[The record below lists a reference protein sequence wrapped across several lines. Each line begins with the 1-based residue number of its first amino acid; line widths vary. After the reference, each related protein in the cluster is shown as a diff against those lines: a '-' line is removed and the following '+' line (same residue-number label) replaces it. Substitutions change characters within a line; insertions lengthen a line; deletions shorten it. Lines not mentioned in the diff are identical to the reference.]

1 MVVDPLDRPILSYI
15 RGQFIVLDEDIDV
28 ANAVR
33 DMHSRRDEIII
44 VTKDARPVG
53 VVTDTDILDK
63 VVMKGEDSDQI
74 LLKSIM
80 SSPVISLS
88 ANGTVR
94 QALELMRVNA
104 IKHIPVTDNIK
115 IYGIITQEE
124 LANAIRTSV
133 LERKFRSYRAAIR
146 EHYKPIIGNL
156 GFIMQFAGILLVAPA
171 FLATMLNEAV
181 SATGIFLGLTCM
193 FAAGFALN
201 AYGEKTP
208 LNLRQASILIVFSF
222 VLLSLFGSIP
232 YMYVNP
238 FWNKIDALSLFVNSF
253 FESASGFT
261 TTGLSMIT
269 QPENLPQSFV
279 LYRSYTQ
286 WVGGL
291 SFVYL
296 VMMLFYPER
305 KLIHMRGMI
314 GGGILRSK
322 QLIIT
327 ISIIFSIYTVLLST
341 LLYFLGDINNIQDV
355 ALIFSTVTGGGFVPT
370 STYVVVENAQ
380 QLLVLM
386 AGMIISALPFA
397 FHYAIF
403 SKEVHTT
410 KLRPE
415 VFVYIGIILISIPIF
430 NILLSHPIIPSSSS
444 LEWLTSAFHIV
455 SASTSA
461 GFQFISIP
469 PISFQAKILLIIL
482 MLVGGT
488 AFSTAGGIKV
498 GRLLQIFHK
507 LTKRKTSIDTA
518 NRSISSVSSR
528 YNKLYIGYEERAE
541 KLRADKTFRES
552 LHVILLFVLLSFIT
566 GAVLSY
572 FAERNFIDS
581 LFESVSAL
589 TTTGI
594 TTGITSLNLD
604 LVSKTFL
611 IINMIVGRFE
621 IIPIFYIFLG
631 ILEKYSKGK
640 GIAFDIT
647 SISKIT
653 KLKSK
658 MQKKKI
664 SNLKDSIND
673 PSRSWKDKRR

>member
-1 MVVDPLDRPILSYI
+1 MRTLVNYKVKMVADPLDRSVLSYI
-15 RGQFIVLDEDIDV
+15 HGQFIVLHEDVNV
-28 ANAVR
+28 AMAVR
-33 DMHSRRDEIII
+33 DMHSRRAEIII
-44 VTKDARPVG
+44 VTKDNRPVG
-53 VVTDTDILDK
+53 VVTDSDILDK

-88 ANGTVR
+88 AKGTVR
-94 QALELMRVNA
+94 QALELMRVNT

-115 IYGIITQEE
+115 IFGIVTQEE

-133 LERKFRSYRAAIR
+133 LERTFRSYRAVIR
-146 EHYKPIIGNL
+146 DHYKPVIGNL
-156 GFIMQFAGILLVAPA
+156 GFVMQFAGILLFAPA
-171 FLATMLNEAV
+171 FLATILNETV
-181 SATGIFLGLTCM
+181 SATGIFLGLTFM

-201 AYGEKTP
+201 AYGEKAP
-208 LNLRQASILIVFSF
+208 LNLRQASMLIVSSF
-222 VLLSLFGSIP
+222 ILLSLFGSIP

-238 FWNKIDALSLFVNSF
+238 FWNEIDPLSLFVNSF

-314 GGGILRSK
+314 GGGTLRSK

-327 ISIIFSIYTVLLST
+327 ISVIFSIYTALLST
-341 LLYFLGDINNIQDV
+341 LLYFLGDINNIQGV
-355 ALIFSTVTGGGFVPT
+355 ALILSTVTGGGFVPT

-397 FHYAIF
+397 LHYAIF
-403 SKEVHTT
+403 SKEEHTT

-430 NILLSHPIIPSSSS
+430 TILLSAPITPS
-444 LEWLTSAFHIV
+444 LEWLVSAFHIV
-455 SASTSA
+455 SVSTTS
-461 GFQFISIP
+461 GFQFINISS
-469 PISFQAKILLIIL
+469 ISFQAKILLIIL

-498 GRLLQIFHK
+498 GRLLQIVHK
-507 LTKRKTSIDTA
+507 LTKRKTSMDTA

-528 YNKLYIGYEERAE
+528 YNKLYISYEERAE
-541 KLRADKTFRES
+541 KLRANKAFRES
-552 LHVILLFVLLSFIT
+552 LLVISLFVLLSFIT

-572 FAERNFIDS
+572 FAEKNFIDS

-594 TTGITSLNLD
+594 TTGITTLNLD

-611 IINMIVGRFE
+611 IINMISGRFE
-621 IIPIFYIFLG
+621 IIAIFYIFFG
-631 ILEKYSKGK
+631 ILEKYGKGR

-647 SISKIT
+647 SVSKIT

-658 MQKKKI
+658 MQNKKI
-664 SNLKDSIND
+664 Y
-673 PSRSWKDKRR
+673 

>member
-1 MVVDPLDRPILSYI
+1 MVADPLDRSILSYI
-15 RGQFIVLDEDIDV
+15 HGQFIVLDEDVNV
-28 ANAVR
+28 AMAVR
-33 DMHSRRDEIII
+33 DMHSRRAELII
-44 VTKDARPVG
+44 VTKDIRPVG
-53 VVTDTDILDK
+53 VVTDSDILDK

-88 ANGTVR
+88 AKGTVR
-94 QALELMRVNA
+94 QALELMRVNT

-115 IYGIITQEE
+115 IFGIVTQEE

-133 LERKFRSYRAAIR
+133 LERTFRSYRAVIR
-146 EHYKPIIGNL
+146 DHYKPVIGNL
-156 GFIMQFAGILLVAPA
+156 GFVMQFAGILLVAPS
-171 FLATMLNEAV
+171 FLATILNETV
-181 SATGIFLGLTCM
+181 SATGIFLGLTFM

-201 AYGEKTP
+201 AYGEKAP
-208 LNLRQASILIVFSF
+208 LNLRQASMLIVSSF
-222 VLLSLFGSIP
+222 ILLSLFGSIP
-232 YMYVNP
+232 YIYVNP
-238 FWNKIDALSLFVNSF
+238 FWNEIDPLSLFVNSF

-261 TTGLSMIT
+261 TTGLSMIA

-279 LYRSYTQ
+279 FYRSYTQ

-291 SFVYL
+291 SFIYL

-305 KLIHMRGMI
+305 KLIHMRGVI
-314 GGGILRSK
+314 GGGMLRSK

-327 ISIIFSIYTVLLST
+327 ISVIFSIYTALLST

-355 ALIFSTVTGGGFVPT
+355 ALILSTVTGGGFVST

-430 NILLSHPIIPSSSS
+430 IILLSSHIASS
-444 LEWLTSAFHIV
+444 LEWLISAFHIV
-455 SASTSA
+455 SASTNT
-461 GFQFISIP
+461 GFQFINISS
-469 PISFQAKILLIIL
+469 ISFQAKILLIIL

-498 GRLLQIFHK
+498 GRLLQIVHT
-507 LTKRKTSIDTA
+507 LTNRKTSMDTA

-528 YNKLYIGYEERAE
+528 YNKLYISYEERAE
-541 KLRADKTFRES
+541 KLRANKAFRES
-552 LHVILLFVLLSFIT
+552 LLVISLFVLLSFIT

-572 FAERNFIDS
+572 FAEKNFIDS

-589 TTTGI
+589 TTTGL
-594 TTGITSLNLD
+594 TTGITTLNLD

-611 IINMIVGRFE
+611 IINMIAGRFE
-621 IIPIFYIFLG
+621 IIAIFYIFFG
-631 ILEKYSKGK
+631 ILEKYGKGK
-640 GIAFDIT
+640 GISFDIT
-647 SISKIT
+647 SLSKIT
-653 KLKSK
+653 KLKSN

-664 SNLKDSIND
+664 Y
-673 PSRSWKDKRR
+673 

>member
-1 MVVDPLDRPILSYI
+1 
-15 RGQFIVLDEDIDV
+15 
-28 ANAVR
+28 
-33 DMHSRRDEIII
+33 
-44 VTKDARPVG
+44 
-53 VVTDTDILDK
+53 
-63 VVMKGEDSDQI
+63 
-74 LLKSIM
+74 
-80 SSPVISLS
+80 
-88 ANGTVR
+88 
-94 QALELMRVNA
+94 
-104 IKHIPVTDNIK
+104 
-115 IYGIITQEE
+115 
-124 LANAIRTSV
+124 
-133 LERKFRSYRAAIR
+133 
-146 EHYKPIIGNL
+146 
-156 GFIMQFAGILLVAPA
+156 
-171 FLATMLNEAV
+171 
-181 SATGIFLGLTCM
+181 
-193 FAAGFALN
+193 
-201 AYGEKTP
+201 
-208 LNLRQASILIVFSF
+208 
-222 VLLSLFGSIP
+222 
-232 YMYVNP
+232 
-238 FWNKIDALSLFVNSF
+238 
-253 FESASGFT
+253 
-261 TTGLSMIT
+261 MIT

-314 GGGILRSK
+314 GGGMLRSK

-327 ISIIFSIYTVLLST
+327 ISVIFSIYTVLLST

-355 ALIFSTVTGGGFVPT
+355 ALILGTVTGGGFVPT

-380 QLLVLM
+380 QLLILM

-430 NILLSHPIIPSSSS
+430 IILLSSHITSS
-444 LEWLTSAFHIV
+444 LEWLISAFHIV
-455 SASTSA
+455 SASTNT
-461 GFQFISIP
+461 GFQFINISS
-469 PISFQAKILLIIL
+469 ISFQAKILLIIL

-498 GRLLQIFHK
+498 GRLLQIVHT
-507 LTKRKTSIDTA
+507 LTNRKTSMDTA

-528 YNKLYIGYEERAE
+528 YNKLYISYAERAE
-541 KLRADKTFRES
+541 ELRANKAFRES
-552 LHVILLFVLLSFIT
+552 LLVISLFVLLSFIT

-594 TTGITSLNLD
+594 TTGITTLNLD

-611 IINMIVGRFE
+611 IINMIAGRFE
-621 IIPIFYIFLG
+621 IIAIFYIFFG
-631 ILEKYSKGK
+631 ILEKYGKGK

-647 SISKIT
+647 SVSRIT
-653 KLKSK
+653 KLKSN
-658 MQKKKI
+658 MHKKKI
-664 SNLKDSIND
+664 Y
-673 PSRSWKDKRR
+673 

>member
-1 MVVDPLDRPILSYI
+1 MRTLVNYKEKMVADPLDRSVLSYI
-15 RGQFIVLDEDIDV
+15 HGQFIVLDEDVNV
-28 ANAVR
+28 AMAVR
-33 DMHSRRDEIII
+33 DMHSRRAEMII
-44 VTKDARPVG
+44 VTKDNRPVG
-53 VVTDTDILDK
+53 VVTDSDILDK

-88 ANGTVR
+88 AKGTVR
-94 QALELMRVNA
+94 QALELMRLNT

-115 IYGIITQEE
+115 IFGIVTQEE

-133 LERKFRSYRAAIR
+133 LERTFRSYRAVIR
-146 EHYKPIIGNL
+146 DHYKPVIGNL
-156 GFIMQFAGILLVAPA
+156 GFVMQFAGILLFAPA
-171 FLATMLNEAV
+171 FLATILNETV
-181 SATGIFLGLTCM
+181 SATGIFLGLTFM

-201 AYGEKTP
+201 AYGEKAP
-208 LNLRQASILIVFSF
+208 LNLRQASMLIVSSF
-222 VLLSLFGSIP
+222 ILLSLFGSIP

-238 FWNKIDALSLFVNSF
+238 FWNEIDPLSLFVNSF

-314 GGGILRSK
+314 GGGTLRSK

-327 ISIIFSIYTVLLST
+327 ISVIFSIYTAILSA

-355 ALIFSTVTGGGFVPT
+355 ALILSTVTGGGFVPT

-397 FHYAIF
+397 LHFAIF
-403 SKEVHTT
+403 SKEEHTT

-415 VFVYIGIILISIPIF
+415 VFVYIGIILISILIF
-430 NILLSHPIIPSSSS
+430 TILLSAPISSS
-444 LEWLTSAFHIV
+444 LEWLVSAFHIV
-455 SASTSA
+455 SVSTTS
-461 GFQFISIP
+461 GFQFINISS
-469 PISFQAKILLIIL
+469 ISFQAKILLIIL

-498 GRLLQIFHK
+498 GRLLQIVHK
-507 LTKRKTSIDTA
+507 LTKRKTSMDTA

-528 YNKLYIGYEERAE
+528 YNKLYISYEERAE
-541 KLRADKTFRES
+541 KLRANKAFRES
-552 LHVILLFVLLSFIT
+552 LLVISLFVLLSFIT

-572 FAERNFIDS
+572 FAEKNFIDS

-594 TTGITSLNLD
+594 TTGITTLNLD

-611 IINMIVGRFE
+611 IINMISGRFE
-621 IIPIFYIFLG
+621 IIAIFYIFFG
-631 ILEKYSKGK
+631 ILEKYGKGR

-647 SISKIT
+647 SASKIT

-658 MQKKKI
+658 MQNKKI
-664 SNLKDSIND
+664 Y
-673 PSRSWKDKRR
+673 

>member
-1 MVVDPLDRPILSYI
+1 MITFYYSIRTLVNYKVKMVADPLDRSILSYI
-15 RGQFIVLDEDIDV
+15 HGQFIVLDEDVNV
-28 ANAVR
+28 AIAVR
-33 DMHSRRDEIII
+33 DMHSRRAELII
-44 VTKDARPVG
+44 VTKDIRPVG
-53 VVTDTDILDK
+53 VVTDSDILDK

-88 ANGTVR
+88 AKGTVR
-94 QALELMRVNA
+94 QALELMRVNT

-115 IYGIITQEE
+115 IFGIVTQEE

-133 LERKFRSYRAAIR
+133 LERTFRSYRAVIR
-146 EHYKPIIGNL
+146 DHYKPVIGNL
-156 GFIMQFAGILLVAPA
+156 GFVMQFAGILLVAPA
-171 FLATMLNEAV
+171 FLATILNETV
-181 SATGIFLGLTCM
+181 SATGIFLGLTFM

-201 AYGEKTP
+201 AYGEKAP
-208 LNLRQASILIVFSF
+208 LNLRQASMLIVSSF
-222 VLLSLFGSIP
+222 ILLSLFGSIP

-238 FWNKIDALSLFVNSF
+238 FWNEIDPLSLFVNSF

-269 QPENLPQSFV
+269 HPENLPQSFV

-314 GGGILRSK
+314 GGGMLRSK

-327 ISIIFSIYTVLLST
+327 ISVIFSIYTVLLST

-355 ALIFSTVTGGGFVPT
+355 ALILGTVTGGGFVPT

-380 QLLVLM
+380 QLLILM

-403 SKEVHTT
+403 SKDVHTT

-430 NILLSHPIIPSSSS
+430 IILLSSHITSS
-444 LEWLTSAFHIV
+444 LEWLISAFHIV
-455 SASTSA
+455 SASTNT
-461 GFQFISIP
+461 GFQFINISS
-469 PISFQAKILLIIL
+469 ISFQAKILLIIL

-498 GRLLQIFHK
+498 GRLLQIVHT
-507 LTKRKTSIDTA
+507 LTNRKTSMDTA

-528 YNKLYIGYEERAE
+528 YNKLYISYAERAE
-541 KLRADKTFRES
+541 ELRANKAFRES
-552 LHVILLFVLLSFIT
+552 LLVISLFVLLSFIT

-594 TTGITSLNLD
+594 TTGITTLNLD

-611 IINMIVGRFE
+611 IINMIAGRFE
-621 IIPIFYIFLG
+621 IIAIFYIFFG
-631 ILEKYSKGK
+631 ILEKYGKGK

-647 SISKIT
+647 SVSRIT
-653 KLKSK
+653 KLKSN
-658 MQKKKI
+658 MHKKKI
-664 SNLKDSIND
+664 Y
-673 PSRSWKDKRR
+673 

>member
-1 MVVDPLDRPILSYI
+1 MVVDPLDRSILSYI
-15 RGQFIVLDEDIDV
+15 HGQFIVLDEDVNV
-28 ANAVR
+28 AMAVR
-33 DMHSRRDEIII
+33 DMHSQRAEMII
-44 VTKDARPVG
+44 VTKDMRPVG
-53 VVTDTDILDK
+53 VVTDSDILDK

-88 ANGTVR
+88 AKGTVR

-115 IYGIITQEE
+115 IFGIVTQEE

-133 LERKFRSYRAAIR
+133 LERTFRSYRAVIR
-146 EHYKPIIGNL
+146 DHYKPVIGNL

-171 FLATMLNEAV
+171 FLATILNETV
-181 SATGIFLGLTCM
+181 SATGIFLGLTSM

-201 AYGEKTP
+201 AYGEKAP
-208 LNLRQASILIVFSF
+208 LSLRQASMLIVSSF
-222 VLLSLFGSIP
+222 ILLSLFGSIP

-238 FWNKIDALSLFVNSF
+238 FWNEIDPLSLFVNSF

-314 GGGILRSK
+314 GGGTLRSK

-327 ISIIFSIYTVLLST
+327 ISVIFSIYTAVLST

-355 ALIFSTVTGGGFVPT
+355 ALILSTVTGGGFVPI

-397 FHYAIF
+397 LHYAIF

-430 NILLSHPIIPSSSS
+430 TILLSAPITSS
-444 LEWLTSAFHIV
+444 LEWLVSAFHIV
-455 SASTSA
+455 SVSTNS
-461 GFQFISIP
+461 GFQFINISS
-469 PISFQAKILLIIL
+469 ISFQAKILLIIL

-498 GRLLQIFHK
+498 GRLLQIVHK
-507 LTKRKTSIDTA
+507 LTKRKTSMDTA

-528 YNKLYIGYEERAE
+528 YNKLYISYEERAE
-541 KLRADKTFRES
+541 KLRANKAFRES
-552 LHVILLFVLLSFIT
+552 LLVISLFVLLSFIT

-572 FAERNFIDS
+572 FAEKNFIDS

-611 IINMIVGRFE
+611 IINMISGRFE
-621 IIPIFYIFLG
+621 I
-631 ILEKYSKGK
+631 
-640 GIAFDIT
+640 
-647 SISKIT
+647 
-653 KLKSK
+653 
-658 MQKKKI
+658 
-664 SNLKDSIND
+664 
-673 PSRSWKDKRR
+673 

>member
-1 MVVDPLDRPILSYI
+1 MVVDPLDRSILSYI
-15 RGQFIVLDEDIDV
+15 HGQFIVLDEDVNV
-28 ANAVR
+28 AMAVR
-33 DMHSRRDEIII
+33 DMHSQRAEMII
-44 VTKDARPVG
+44 VTKDMRPVG
-53 VVTDTDILDK
+53 VVTDSDILDK

-80 SSPVISLS
+80 ASPVISLS
-88 ANGTVR
+88 AKGTVR
-94 QALELMRVNA
+94 QALELMRVNT

-115 IYGIITQEE
+115 IFGIVTQEE

-133 LERKFRSYRAAIR
+133 LERTFRSYRAVIR
-146 EHYKPIIGNL
+146 DHYKPVIGNL
-156 GFIMQFAGILLVAPA
+156 GFIMQFAGILLFAPA
-171 FLATMLNEAV
+171 FLATILNETV
-181 SATGIFLGLTCM
+181 SATGIFLGLTFM

-201 AYGEKTP
+201 AYGEKAP
-208 LNLRQASILIVFSF
+208 LSLRQASMLIVSSF
-222 VLLSLFGSIP
+222 ILLSLFGSIP

-238 FWNKIDALSLFVNSF
+238 FWNEIDPLSLFVNSF

-314 GGGILRSK
+314 GGGTLRSK

-327 ISIIFSIYTVLLST
+327 ISVIFSIYTAVLST

-355 ALIFSTVTGGGFVPT
+355 ALILSTVTGGGFVPI

-397 FHYAIF
+397 LHYAIF

-430 NILLSHPIIPSSSS
+430 TILLSAPITSS
-444 LEWLTSAFHIV
+444 LEWLVSAFHIV
-455 SASTSA
+455 SVSTNS
-461 GFQFISIP
+461 GFQFINISS
-469 PISFQAKILLIIL
+469 ISFQAKILLIIL

-498 GRLLQIFHK
+498 GRLLQIVHK
-507 LTKRKTSIDTA
+507 LTKRKTSMDTA

-528 YNKLYIGYEERAE
+528 YNKLYISYEERAE
-541 KLRADKTFRES
+541 KLRANKAFRES
-552 LHVILLFVLLSFIT
+552 LLVISLFVLLSFIT

-572 FAERNFIDS
+572 FAEKNFIDS

-611 IINMIVGRFE
+611 IINMISGRFE
-621 IIPIFYIFLG
+621 IIAIFYIFFG
-631 ILEKYSKGK
+631 ILEKYGKGR

-647 SISKIT
+647 TVSKIT

-664 SNLKDSIND
+664 Y
-673 PSRSWKDKRR
+673 

>member
-1 MVVDPLDRPILSYI
+1 MVADPLDRSILSYI
-15 RGQFIVLDEDIDV
+15 HGQFIVLDEDVNV
-28 ANAVR
+28 AMAVR
-33 DMHSRRDEIII
+33 DMHSQRAEMII
-44 VTKDARPVG
+44 VTKDNRPVG
-53 VVTDTDILDK
+53 VVTDSDILDK

-88 ANGTVR
+88 AKGTVR
-94 QALELMRVNA
+94 QALELMRVNT

-115 IYGIITQEE
+115 IFGIVTQEE

-133 LERKFRSYRAAIR
+133 LERTFRSYRAVIR
-146 EHYKPIIGNL
+146 DHYKPVIGNL
-156 GFIMQFAGILLVAPA
+156 GFVMQFAGILLFAPA
-171 FLATMLNEAV
+171 FLATILNETV
-181 SATGIFLGLTCM
+181 SATGIFLGLTFM

-201 AYGEKTP
+201 AYGEKAP
-208 LNLRQASILIVFSF
+208 LNLRQASMLIVSSF
-222 VLLSLFGSIP
+222 ILLSLFGSIP

-238 FWNKIDALSLFVNSF
+238 FWNEIDPLSLFVNSF

-314 GGGILRSK
+314 GGGTLRSK

-327 ISIIFSIYTVLLST
+327 ISVIFSIYTALLSM

-355 ALIFSTVTGGGFVPT
+355 ALILSTVTGGGFVPT

-397 FHYAIF
+397 LHFAIF
-403 SKEVHTT
+403 SKEEHTT

-415 VFVYIGIILISIPIF
+415 VFVYIGIILISILIF
-430 NILLSHPIIPSSSS
+430 TILLSAPISSS
-444 LEWLTSAFHIV
+444 LEWLVSAFHIV
-455 SASTSA
+455 SVSTTS
-461 GFQFISIP
+461 GFQFINISS
-469 PISFQAKILLIIL
+469 ISFQAKILLIIL

-498 GRLLQIFHK
+498 GRLLQIVHT
-507 LTKRKTSIDTA
+507 LTNRKTSMDTA

-528 YNKLYIGYEERAE
+528 YNKLYISYEERAE
-541 KLRADKTFRES
+541 KLRANKAFRES
-552 LHVILLFVLLSFIT
+552 LLVISLFVLLSFIT

-572 FAERNFIDS
+572 FAEKNFIDS

-594 TTGITSLNLD
+594 TTGITTLNLD

-611 IINMIVGRFE
+611 IINMISGRFE
-621 IIPIFYIFLG
+621 IIAIFYIFFG
-631 ILEKYSKGK
+631 ILEKYGKGR

-647 SISKIT
+647 SVSKIT

-658 MQKKKI
+658 MQNKKI
-664 SNLKDSIND
+664 Y
-673 PSRSWKDKRR
+673 

>member
-1 MVVDPLDRPILSYI
+1 MITFYYSIRTLVNYKVKMVLDPLDRSILSYI
-15 RGQFIVLDEDIDV
+15 HGQFIVLDEDVNV
-28 ANAVR
+28 AIAVR
-33 DMHSRRDEIII
+33 DMHSRRAELII
-44 VTKDARPVG
+44 VTKDIRPVG
-53 VVTDTDILDK
+53 VVTDSDILDK

-88 ANGTVR
+88 AKGTVR
-94 QALELMRVNA
+94 QALELMRVNT

-115 IYGIITQEE
+115 IFGIVTQEE

-133 LERKFRSYRAAIR
+133 LERTFRSYRAVIR
-146 EHYKPIIGNL
+146 DHYKPVIGNL
-156 GFIMQFAGILLVAPA
+156 GFVMQFAGILLVAPA
-171 FLATMLNEAV
+171 FLATILNETV
-181 SATGIFLGLTCM
+181 SATGIFLGLTFM

-201 AYGEKTP
+201 AYGEKAP
-208 LNLRQASILIVFSF
+208 LNLRQASMLIVSSF
-222 VLLSLFGSIP
+222 ILLSLFGSIP

-238 FWNKIDALSLFVNSF
+238 FWNEIDPLSLFVNSF

-261 TTGLSMIT
+261 TTGLSIIT
-269 QPENLPQSFV
+269 HPENLPQSFV

-314 GGGILRSK
+314 GGGTLRSK

-327 ISIIFSIYTVLLST
+327 ISVIFSIYTALLST

-355 ALIFSTVTGGGFVPT
+355 ALILSTVTGGGFVPT

-430 NILLSHPIIPSSSS
+430 IILLSSHITSS
-444 LEWLTSAFHIV
+444 LEWLISAFHIV
-455 SASTSA
+455 SASTNT
-461 GFQFISIP
+461 GFQFINISS
-469 PISFQAKILLIIL
+469 ISFQAKILLIIL

-498 GRLLQIFHK
+498 GRLLQIVHT
-507 LTKRKTSIDTA
+507 LTNRKTSMDTA

-528 YNKLYIGYEERAE
+528 YNKLYISYAERAE
-541 KLRADKTFRES
+541 ELRANKAFRES
-552 LHVILLFVLLSFIT
+552 LLVISLFVLLSFIT

-594 TTGITSLNLD
+594 TTGITTLNLD

-611 IINMIVGRFE
+611 IINMIAGRFE
-621 IIPIFYIFLG
+621 IIAIFYIFFG
-631 ILEKYSKGK
+631 ILEKYGKGK

-647 SISKIT
+647 SVSRIT
-653 KLKSK
+653 KLKSN
-658 MQKKKI
+658 MHKKKI
-664 SNLKDSIND
+664 Y
-673 PSRSWKDKRR
+673 

>member
-1 MVVDPLDRPILSYI
+1 MITFYYSIRRLVNYTVKMVADPLDRSILSYI
-15 RGQFIVLDEDIDV
+15 HGQFIVLDEDVNV
-28 ANAVR
+28 AMAVR
-33 DMHSRRDEIII
+33 DMHSRRAEIII
-44 VTKDARPVG
+44 VTKDIRPVG
-53 VVTDTDILDK
+53 VVTDSDILDK

-88 ANGTVR
+88 AKGTVR
-94 QALELMRVNA
+94 QALELMRVNT

-115 IYGIITQEE
+115 ILGIVTQEE

-133 LERKFRSYRAAIR
+133 LERTFRSYRAVIR
-146 EHYKPIIGNL
+146 DHYKPVIGNL
-156 GFIMQFAGILLVAPA
+156 GFVMQFAGILLFAPA
-171 FLATMLNEAV
+171 FLATILNETV

-201 AYGEKTP
+201 AYGEKAP
-208 LNLRQASILIVFSF
+208 LNLRQASMLIVSSF
-222 VLLSLFGSIP
+222 ILLSLFGSIP

-238 FWNKIDALSLFVNSF
+238 FWNEIDPLSLFVNSF

-269 QPENLPQSFV
+269 HPENLPQSFV

-314 GGGILRSK
+314 GGGMLRSK

-327 ISIIFSIYTVLLST
+327 ISVIFSIYTVLLST

-355 ALIFSTVTGGGFVPT
+355 ALILGTVTGGGFVPT

-386 AGMIISALPFA
+386 AGMMISALPFA

-430 NILLSHPIIPSSSS
+430 IILLSGHITSS
-444 LEWLTSAFHIV
+444 LEWLISAFHVV
-455 SASTSA
+455 SASTNT
-461 GFQFISIP
+461 GFQFINISS
-469 PISFQAKILLIIL
+469 ISFQAKILLIIL

-498 GRLLQIFHK
+498 GRLLQIVHT
-507 LTKRKTSIDTA
+507 LTNRKTSMDTA

-528 YNKLYIGYEERAE
+528 YNKLYISYEERAE
-541 KLRADKTFRES
+541 KLRANKAFRES
-552 LHVILLFVLLSFIT
+552 LLVISLFVLLSFIT

-594 TTGITSLNLD
+594 TTGITTLNLD

-611 IINMIVGRFE
+611 IINMIAGRFE
-621 IIPIFYIFLG
+621 IIAIFYIFFG
-631 ILEKYSKGK
+631 ILEKYGKGK

-647 SISKIT
+647 SVSKIT

-658 MQKKKI
+658 MQNKKI
-664 SNLKDSIND
+664 Y
-673 PSRSWKDKRR
+673 

>member
-1 MVVDPLDRPILSYI
+1 
-15 RGQFIVLDEDIDV
+15 
-28 ANAVR
+28 
-33 DMHSRRDEIII
+33 
-44 VTKDARPVG
+44 
-53 VVTDTDILDK
+53 
-63 VVMKGEDSDQI
+63 
-74 LLKSIM
+74 
-80 SSPVISLS
+80 
-88 ANGTVR
+88 
-94 QALELMRVNA
+94 
-104 IKHIPVTDNIK
+104 
-115 IYGIITQEE
+115 
-124 LANAIRTSV
+124 
-133 LERKFRSYRAAIR
+133 
-146 EHYKPIIGNL
+146 
-156 GFIMQFAGILLVAPA
+156 MQFAGILLFAPA
-171 FLATMLNEAV
+171 FLATILNETV
-181 SATGIFLGLTCM
+181 SATGIFLGLTFM

-201 AYGEKTP
+201 AYGEKAP
-208 LNLRQASILIVFSF
+208 LNLRQASMLIVSSF
-222 VLLSLFGSIP
+222 ILLSLFGSIP

-238 FWNKIDALSLFVNSF
+238 FWNEIDPLSLFVNSF

-327 ISIIFSIYTVLLST
+327 ISVIFSIYTVLLST

-355 ALIFSTVTGGGFVPT
+355 ALILGTVTGGGFVPT

-386 AGMIISALPFA
+386 AGMMISALPFA

-430 NILLSHPIIPSSSS
+430 IVLLSSHITSS
-444 LEWLTSAFHIV
+444 LEWLISAFHIV
-455 SASTSA
+455 SASTNT
-461 GFQFISIP
+461 GFQFINISS
-469 PISFQAKILLIIL
+469 ISFQAKIQLIIL

-498 GRLLQIFHK
+498 GRLLQIVHT
-507 LTKRKTSIDTA
+507 LTNRKTSMDTA

-528 YNKLYIGYEERAE
+528 YNKLYISYEERAE
-541 KLRADKTFRES
+541 KLRANKAFRES
-552 LHVILLFVLLSFIT
+552 LLVISLFVLLSFIT

-594 TTGITSLNLD
+594 TIGITTLNLD

-611 IINMIVGRFE
+611 IINMIAGRFE
-621 IIPIFYIFLG
+621 IIAIFYIFFG
-631 ILEKYSKGK
+631 ILEKYGKGK

-647 SISKIT
+647 SVSKIT

-658 MQKKKI
+658 MQNKKI
-664 SNLKDSIND
+664 Y
-673 PSRSWKDKRR
+673 

>member
-1 MVVDPLDRPILSYI
+1 MIPFYYSIRTLFNYKVKMVADPLDRSILSYI
-15 RGQFIVLDEDIDV
+15 HGQFIVLDEDVNV
-28 ANAVR
+28 AMAVR
-33 DMHSRRDEIII
+33 DMHSRRAELII
-44 VTKDARPVG
+44 VTKDIRPVG
-53 VVTDTDILDK
+53 VVTDSDILDK

-88 ANGTVR
+88 AKGTVR
-94 QALELMRVNA
+94 QALELMRVNT

-115 IYGIITQEE
+115 IFGIVTQEE

-133 LERKFRSYRAAIR
+133 LERTFRSYRAVIR
-146 EHYKPIIGNL
+146 DHYKPVIGNL
-156 GFIMQFAGILLVAPA
+156 GFVMQFAGILLVAPA
-171 FLATMLNEAV
+171 VLGTILNETV
-181 SATGIFLGLTCM
+181 SATGIFLGLTFM

-201 AYGEKTP
+201 AYGEKAP
-208 LNLRQASILIVFSF
+208 LNLRQASMLIVSSF
-222 VLLSLFGSIP
+222 ILLSLFGSIP
-232 YMYVNP
+232 YIYVNP
-238 FWNKIDALSLFVNSF
+238 FWNEIDPLSLFVNSF

-261 TTGLSMIT
+261 TTGLSMIA

-279 LYRSYTQ
+279 FYRSYTQ

-314 GGGILRSK
+314 GGGMLRSK

-327 ISIIFSIYTVLLST
+327 ISVIFSIYTALLST

-355 ALIFSTVTGGGFVPT
+355 ALILSTVTGGGFVST

-430 NILLSHPIIPSSSS
+430 IILLSSHIASS
-444 LEWLTSAFHIV
+444 LEWLISAFHIV
-455 SASTSA
+455 SASTNT
-461 GFQFISIP
+461 GFQFINISS
-469 PISFQAKILLIIL
+469 ISFQAKILLIIL

-498 GRLLQIFHK
+498 GRLLQIVHT
-507 LTKRKTSIDTA
+507 LTNRKTSMDTA

-528 YNKLYIGYEERAE
+528 YNKLYISYEERAE
-541 KLRADKTFRES
+541 KLRANKAFRES
-552 LHVILLFVLLSFIT
+552 LLVISLFVLISFIT

-594 TTGITSLNLD
+594 TTGITTLNLD

-621 IIPIFYIFLG
+621 IIAIFYIFFG
-631 ILEKYSKGK
+631 ILEKYGKGK

-647 SISKIT
+647 SLSKIT
-653 KLKSK
+653 KLKSN

-664 SNLKDSIND
+664 Y
-673 PSRSWKDKRR
+673 

>member
-1 MVVDPLDRPILSYI
+1 MPLFNYKVKMVVDPLDRSILSYI
-15 RGQFIVLDEDIDV
+15 HGQFIVLDEDVNV
-28 ANAVR
+28 AMAVR
-33 DMHSRRDEIII
+33 DMHSQRAEMII
-44 VTKDARPVG
+44 VTKDMRPVG
-53 VVTDTDILDK
+53 VVTDSDILDK

-88 ANGTVR
+88 AKGTVR

-115 IYGIITQEE
+115 IFGIVTQEE

-133 LERKFRSYRAAIR
+133 LERTFRSYRAVIR
-146 EHYKPIIGNL
+146 DHYKPVIGNL

-171 FLATMLNEAV
+171 FLATILNETV
-181 SATGIFLGLTCM
+181 SATGIFLGLTFM

-201 AYGEKTP
+201 AYGEKAP
-208 LNLRQASILIVFSF
+208 LSLRQASMLIVSSF
-222 VLLSLFGSIP
+222 ILLSLFGSIP

-238 FWNKIDALSLFVNSF
+238 FWNEIDPLSLFVNSF

-314 GGGILRSK
+314 GGGTLRSK

-327 ISIIFSIYTVLLST
+327 ISVIFSIYTAVLST

-355 ALIFSTVTGGGFVPT
+355 ALILSTVTGGGFVPI

-397 FHYAIF
+397 LHYAIF

-430 NILLSHPIIPSSSS
+430 TILLSAPITSS
-444 LEWLTSAFHIV
+444 LEWLVSAFHIV
-455 SASTSA
+455 SVSTNS
-461 GFQFISIP
+461 GFQFINISS
-469 PISFQAKILLIIL
+469 ISFQAKILLIIL

-498 GRLLQIFHK
+498 GRLLQIVHK
-507 LTKRKTSIDTA
+507 LTKRKTSMDTA

-528 YNKLYIGYEERAE
+528 YNKLYISYEERAE
-541 KLRADKTFRES
+541 KLRANKAFRES
-552 LHVILLFVLLSFIT
+552 LLVISLFVLLSFIT

-572 FAERNFIDS
+572 FAEKNFIDS

-611 IINMIVGRFE
+611 IINMISGRFE
-621 IIPIFYIFLG
+621 IIAIFYIFFG
-631 ILEKYSKGK
+631 ILEKYGKGR

-647 SISKIT
+647 TVSKIT

-664 SNLKDSIND
+664 Y
-673 PSRSWKDKRR
+673 

>member
-1 MVVDPLDRPILSYI
+1 MVVDPLDRSILSYI
-15 RGQFIVLDEDIDV
+15 HGQFIVLDEDVNV
-28 ANAVR
+28 AMAVR
-33 DMHSRRDEIII
+33 DMHSQRAEMII
-44 VTKDARPVG
+44 VTKDMRPVG
-53 VVTDTDILDK
+53 VVTDSDILDK

-88 ANGTVR
+88 AKGTVR

-115 IYGIITQEE
+115 IFGIVTQEE

-133 LERKFRSYRAAIR
+133 LERTFRSYRAVIR
-146 EHYKPIIGNL
+146 DHYKPVIGNL
-156 GFIMQFAGILLVAPA
+156 GFILQFAGILLFAPA
-171 FLATMLNEAV
+171 FLATILNETV
-181 SATGIFLGLTCM
+181 SATGIFLGLTFM

-201 AYGEKTP
+201 AYGEKAP
-208 LNLRQASILIVFSF
+208 LSLRQASMLIVSSF
-222 VLLSLFGSIP
+222 ILLSLFGSIP

-238 FWNKIDALSLFVNSF
+238 FWNEIDPLSLFVNSF

-314 GGGILRSK
+314 GGGTLRSK

-327 ISIIFSIYTVLLST
+327 ISIIFSIYTAILSA

-355 ALIFSTVTGGGFVPT
+355 ALILSTVTGGGFVPT

-403 SKEVHTT
+403 SKEEHTT

-415 VFVYIGIILISIPIF
+415 VFVYISIILISIPIF
-430 NILLSHPIIPSSSS
+430 TILLSGPITTS
-444 LEWLTSAFHIV
+444 LEWLISAFHIV
-455 SASTSA
+455 SVSTNS
-461 GFQFISIP
+461 GFQFINISS
-469 PISFQAKILLIIL
+469 ISFQAKILLIIL

-498 GRLLQIFHK
+498 GRLLQIVHK
-507 LTKRKTSIDTA
+507 LTKRKTSMDTA

-528 YNKLYIGYEERAE
+528 YNKLYISYEERAE
-541 KLRADKTFRES
+541 KLRANKAFRES
-552 LHVILLFVLLSFIT
+552 LLVISLFVLLSFIT

-572 FAERNFIDS
+572 FAEKNFIDS

-611 IINMIVGRFE
+611 IINMISGRFE
-621 IIPIFYIFLG
+621 IIAIFYIFFG
-631 ILEKYSKGK
+631 ILEKYGK
-640 GIAFDIT
+640 GRRIAFDIT
-647 SISKIT
+647 TVSKIT

-664 SNLKDSIND
+664 Y
-673 PSRSWKDKRR
+673 

>member
-1 MVVDPLDRPILSYI
+1 MINFYYSIRTLVNYKEKMVADPLDRSILSYI
-15 RGQFIVLDEDIDV
+15 HGQFIVLDEDVNV
-28 ANAVR
+28 AMAVR
-33 DMHSRRDEIII
+33 DMHSRRAEIII
-44 VTKDARPVG
+44 VTKDNRPVG
-53 VVTDTDILDK
+53 VVTDSDILDK

-88 ANGTVR
+88 AKGNVR
-94 QALELMRVNA
+94 QALELMRLNT

-115 IYGIITQEE
+115 IFGIVTQEE

-133 LERKFRSYRAAIR
+133 LERTFRSYRAVIR
-146 EHYKPIIGNL
+146 DHYKPVIGNL
-156 GFIMQFAGILLVAPA
+156 GFVMQFAGILLFAPA
-171 FLATMLNEAV
+171 FLATILNETV
-181 SATGIFLGLTCM
+181 SATGIFLGLTFM

-201 AYGEKTP
+201 AYGEKAP
-208 LNLRQASILIVFSF
+208 LNLRQASMLIVSSF
-222 VLLSLFGSIP
+222 ILLSLFGSIP

-238 FWNKIDALSLFVNSF
+238 FWNEIDPLSLFVNSF

-314 GGGILRSK
+314 GGGTLRSK

-327 ISIIFSIYTVLLST
+327 ISVIFSIYTALLSM

-355 ALIFSTVTGGGFVPT
+355 ALILSTVTGGGFVPT

-397 FHYAIF
+397 LHFAIF
-403 SKEVHTT
+403 SKEEHTT

-415 VFVYIGIILISIPIF
+415 VFVYIGIILISILIF
-430 NILLSHPIIPSSSS
+430 TILLSAPISSS
-444 LEWLTSAFHIV
+444 LEWLVSAFHIV
-455 SASTSA
+455 SVSTTS
-461 GFQFISIP
+461 GFQFINISS
-469 PISFQAKILLIIL
+469 ISFQAKILLIIL

-498 GRLLQIFHK
+498 GRLLQIVHT
-507 LTKRKTSIDTA
+507 LTNRKTSMDTA

-528 YNKLYIGYEERAE
+528 YNKLYISYEERAE
-541 KLRADKTFRES
+541 KLRANKAFRES
-552 LHVILLFVLLSFIT
+552 LLVISLFVLLSFIT

-572 FAERNFIDS
+572 FAEKNFIDS

-594 TTGITSLNLD
+594 TTGITTLNLD

-611 IINMIVGRFE
+611 IINMISGRFE
-621 IIPIFYIFLG
+621 IIAIFYIFFG
-631 ILEKYSKGK
+631 ILEKYGKGR

-647 SISKIT
+647 SVSKIT

-658 MQKKKI
+658 MQNKKI
-664 SNLKDSIND
+664 Y
-673 PSRSWKDKRR
+673 

>member
-1 MVVDPLDRPILSYI
+1 MVADPLDRSVLSYI
-15 RGQFIVLDEDIDV
+15 HGQFIVLHEDVNV
-28 ANAVR
+28 AMAVR
-33 DMHSRRDEIII
+33 DMHSQRAEMII
-44 VTKDARPVG
+44 VTKDNRPVG
-53 VVTDTDILDK
+53 VVTDSDILDK

-88 ANGTVR
+88 AKGTVR
-94 QALELMRVNA
+94 QALELMRLNT

-115 IYGIITQEE
+115 IFGIVTQEE

-133 LERKFRSYRAAIR
+133 LERTFRSYRAVIR
-146 EHYKPIIGNL
+146 DHYKPVIGNL
-156 GFIMQFAGILLVAPA
+156 GFVMQFAGILLFAPA
-171 FLATMLNEAV
+171 FLATILNETV
-181 SATGIFLGLTCM
+181 SATGIFLGLTFM

-201 AYGEKTP
+201 AYGEKAP
-208 LNLRQASILIVFSF
+208 LNLRQASMLIVSSF
-222 VLLSLFGSIP
+222 ILLSLFGSIP

-238 FWNKIDALSLFVNSF
+238 FWNEIDPLSLFVNSF

-314 GGGILRSK
+314 GGGTLRSK

-327 ISIIFSIYTVLLST
+327 ISVIFSIYTALLSM
-341 LLYFLGDINNIQDV
+341 LLYFLGDINNIQGV
-355 ALIFSTVTGGGFVPT
+355 ALILSTVTGGGFVPT

-397 FHYAIF
+397 LHFAIF
-403 SKEVHTT
+403 SKEEHTT

-415 VFVYIGIILISIPIF
+415 VFVYIGIILISILIF
-430 NILLSHPIIPSSSS
+430 TILLSAPISSS
-444 LEWLTSAFHIV
+444 LEWLVSAFHIV
-455 SASTSA
+455 SVSTTS
-461 GFQFISIP
+461 GFQFINISS
-469 PISFQAKILLIIL
+469 ISFQAKILLIIL

-498 GRLLQIFHK
+498 GRLLQIVHT
-507 LTKRKTSIDTA
+507 LTNRKTSMDTA

-528 YNKLYIGYEERAE
+528 YNKLYISYEERAE
-541 KLRADKTFRES
+541 KLRANKAFRES
-552 LHVILLFVLLSFIT
+552 LLVISLFVLLSFIT

-572 FAERNFIDS
+572 FAEKNFIDS

-594 TTGITSLNLD
+594 TTGITALNLD

-611 IINMIVGRFE
+611 IINMISGRFE
-621 IIPIFYIFLG
+621 IIAILYIFFG
-631 ILEKYSKGK
+631 ILEKYGKGR

-647 SISKIT
+647 SVSKIT

-658 MQKKKI
+658 MQNKKI
-664 SNLKDSIND
+664 Y
-673 PSRSWKDKRR
+673 

>member
-1 MVVDPLDRPILSYI
+1 MVVDPLDRSILSYI
-15 RGQFIVLDEDIDV
+15 HGQFIVLDEDVNV
-28 ANAVR
+28 AMAVR
-33 DMHSRRDEIII
+33 DMHSQRAEMII
-44 VTKDARPVG
+44 VTKDMRPVG
-53 VVTDTDILDK
+53 VVTDSDILDK

-88 ANGTVR
+88 AKGTVR

-115 IYGIITQEE
+115 IFGIVTQEE

-133 LERKFRSYRAAIR
+133 LERTFRSYRAVIR
-146 EHYKPIIGNL
+146 DHYKPVIGNL

-171 FLATMLNEAV
+171 FLATILNETV
-181 SATGIFLGLTCM
+181 SATGIFLGLTFM

-201 AYGEKTP
+201 AYGEKAP
-208 LNLRQASILIVFSF
+208 LSLRQASMLIVSSF
-222 VLLSLFGSIP
+222 ILLSLFGSIP

-238 FWNKIDALSLFVNSF
+238 FWNEIDPLSLFVNSF

-314 GGGILRSK
+314 GGGTLRSK

-327 ISIIFSIYTVLLST
+327 ISVIFSIYTAVLST

-355 ALIFSTVTGGGFVPT
+355 ALILSTVTGGGFVPI

-397 FHYAIF
+397 LHYAIF

-430 NILLSHPIIPSSSS
+430 TILLSAPITSS
-444 LEWLTSAFHIV
+444 LEWLVSAFHIV
-455 SASTSA
+455 SVSTNS
-461 GFQFISIP
+461 GFQFINISS
-469 PISFQAKILLIIL
+469 ISFQAKILLIIL

-498 GRLLQIFHK
+498 GRLLQIVHK
-507 LTKRKTSIDTA
+507 LTKRKTSMDTA

-528 YNKLYIGYEERAE
+528 YNKLYISYEERAE
-541 KLRADKTFRES
+541 KLRANKAFRES
-552 LHVILLFVLLSFIT
+552 LLVISLFVLLSFIT

-572 FAERNFIDS
+572 FAEKNFIDS

-611 IINMIVGRFE
+611 IINMISGRFE
-621 IIPIFYIFLG
+621 IIAIFYIFYG
-631 ILEKYSKGK
+631 ILEKYGKGR

-647 SISKIT
+647 TVSKIT

-664 SNLKDSIND
+664 Y
-673 PSRSWKDKRR
+673 

>member
-1 MVVDPLDRPILSYI
+1 MITFYYSIRTLVNYKVKMVADPLDRSILSYI
-15 RGQFIVLDEDIDV
+15 HGQFIVLDEDVNV
-28 ANAVR
+28 AIAVR
-33 DMHSRRDEIII
+33 DMHSRRAELII
-44 VTKDARPVG
+44 VTKDIRPVG
-53 VVTDTDILDK
+53 VVTDSDILDK

-88 ANGTVR
+88 AKGTVR
-94 QALELMRVNA
+94 QALELMRVNT

-115 IYGIITQEE
+115 IFGIVTQEE
-124 LANAIRTSV
+124 LATAIRTSV
-133 LERKFRSYRAAIR
+133 LERTFRSYRAVIR
-146 EHYKPIIGNL
+146 DHYKPVIGNL
-156 GFIMQFAGILLVAPA
+156 GFVMQFAGILLVAPA
-171 FLATMLNEAV
+171 FLATILNETV
-181 SATGIFLGLTCM
+181 SATGIFLGLTFM

-201 AYGEKTP
+201 AYGEKAP
-208 LNLRQASILIVFSF
+208 LNLRQASMLIVSSF
-222 VLLSLFGSIP
+222 ILLSLFGSIP

-238 FWNKIDALSLFVNSF
+238 FWNEIDPLSLFVNSF

-269 QPENLPQSFV
+269 HPENLPQSFV

-314 GGGILRSK
+314 GGGTLRSK

-327 ISIIFSIYTVLLST
+327 ISVIFSIYTVLLST

-355 ALIFSTVTGGGFVPT
+355 ALILGTVTGGGFVPT

-380 QLLVLM
+380 QLLILM

-430 NILLSHPIIPSSSS
+430 IILLSSHITSS
-444 LEWLTSAFHIV
+444 LEWLISAFHIV
-455 SASTSA
+455 SASTNS
-461 GFQFISIP
+461 GFQFINISS
-469 PISFQAKILLIIL
+469 ISFQAKILLIIL

-498 GRLLQIFHK
+498 GRLLQIVHT
-507 LTKRKTSIDTA
+507 LTNRKTSMDTA

-528 YNKLYIGYEERAE
+528 YNKLYISYAERAE
-541 KLRADKTFRES
+541 ELRANKAFRES
-552 LHVILLFVLLSFIT
+552 LLVISLFVLLSFIT

-594 TTGITSLNLD
+594 TTGITTLYLD

-611 IINMIVGRFE
+611 IINMIAGRFE
-621 IIPIFYIFLG
+621 IIAIFYIFFG
-631 ILEKYSKGK
+631 ILEKYGKGK

-647 SISKIT
+647 SVSRIT
-653 KLKSK
+653 KLKSN
-658 MQKKKI
+658 MHKKKI
-664 SNLKDSIND
+664 Y
-673 PSRSWKDKRR
+673 

>member
-1 MVVDPLDRPILSYI
+1 MVADPLDRPILSHI
-15 RGQFIVLDEDIDV
+15 RGQFIVLDEDINV

-33 DMHSRRDEIII
+33 DMHSRRAEIII

-63 VVMKGEDSDQI
+63 VVIKGEDSDQI

-88 ANGTVR
+88 VEGTVR

-115 IYGIITQEE
+115 IFGIATQEE

-133 LERKFRSYRAAIR
+133 LERKFRSYRAAVR

-156 GFIMQFAGILLVAPA
+156 GFVMQFAGILLVAPA

-208 LNLRQASILIVFSF
+208 LNLRQASILIVSSF

-238 FWNKIDALSLFVNSF
+238 FWSKIDPLSLFVNSF
-253 FESASGFT
+253 FESTSGFT
-261 TTGLSMIT
+261 TTGLSMIS

-355 ALIFSTVTGGGFVPT
+355 ALVFSTVTGGGFVPT

-415 VFVYIGIILISIPIF
+415 VFVYIGIILISIPTF
-430 NILLSHPIIPSSSS
+430 NILLSSPITPSS

-469 PISFQAKILLIIL
+469 SISFQAKILLIIL

-528 YNKLYIGYEERAE
+528 YNKLYISYEERTE

-552 LHVILLFVLLSFIT
+552 LLVIVLFVLLSFIT
-566 GAVLSY
+566 AAVLSY

-594 TTGITSLNLD
+594 TTGITTLNLD

-611 IINMIVGRFE
+611 IINMIAGRFE
-621 IIPIFYIFLG
+621 IIPIFYIFFG
-631 ILEKYSKGK
+631 ILERYSKGK
-640 GIAFDIT
+640 GIAFDIAF
-647 SISKIT
+647 IRKII

-658 MQKKKI
+658 MQKKKYQI
-664 SNLKDSIND
+664 
-673 PSRSWKDKRR
+673 

>member
-1 MVVDPLDRPILSYI
+1 MVVDPLDRSILSYI
-15 RGQFIVLDEDIDV
+15 HGQFIVLDEDVNV
-28 ANAVR
+28 AMAVR
-33 DMHSRRDEIII
+33 DMHSQRAEMII
-44 VTKDARPVG
+44 VTKDMRPVG
-53 VVTDTDILDK
+53 VVTDSDILDK

-88 ANGTVR
+88 AKGTVR

-115 IYGIITQEE
+115 IFGIVTQEE

-133 LERKFRSYRAAIR
+133 LERTFRSYRAVIR
-146 EHYKPIIGNL
+146 DHYKPVIGNL
-156 GFIMQFAGILLVAPA
+156 GFILQFAGILLFAPA
-171 FLATMLNEAV
+171 FLATILNETV
-181 SATGIFLGLTCM
+181 SATGIFLGLTFM

-201 AYGEKTP
+201 AYGEKAP
-208 LNLRQASILIVFSF
+208 LNLRQASMLIVSSF
-222 VLLSLFGSIP
+222 ILLSLFGSIP

-238 FWNKIDALSLFVNSF
+238 FWNEIDPLSLFVNSF

-314 GGGILRSK
+314 GGGTLRSK

-327 ISIIFSIYTVLLST
+327 ISVIFSIYTAVLST

-355 ALIFSTVTGGGFVPT
+355 ALILSTVTGGGFVPI

-397 FHYAIF
+397 LHYAIF

-430 NILLSHPIIPSSSS
+430 TILLSAPITSS
-444 LEWLTSAFHIV
+444 LEWLVSAFHIV
-455 SASTSA
+455 SVSTNS
-461 GFQFISIP
+461 GFQFINISS
-469 PISFQAKILLIIL
+469 ISFQAKILLIIL

-498 GRLLQIFHK
+498 GRLLQIVHK
-507 LTKRKTSIDTA
+507 LTKRKTSMDTA

-528 YNKLYIGYEERAE
+528 YNKLYISYEERAE
-541 KLRADKTFRES
+541 KLRANKAFRES
-552 LHVILLFVLLSFIT
+552 LLVISLFVLLSFIT

-572 FAERNFIDS
+572 FAEKNFIDS

-594 TTGITSLNLD
+594 STGITTLNLD

-611 IINMIVGRFE
+611 IINMISGRFE
-621 IIPIFYIFLG
+621 IIAIFYIFFG
-631 ILEKYSKGK
+631 ILEKYGKGR

-647 SISKIT
+647 TVSKIT

-664 SNLKDSIND
+664 Y
-673 PSRSWKDKRR
+673 

>member
-1 MVVDPLDRPILSYI
+1 MINFYYSIRTLVNYKEKMVADPLDRSILSYI
-15 RGQFIVLDEDIDV
+15 HGQFIVLDEDVNV
-28 ANAVR
+28 AMAVR
-33 DMHSRRDEIII
+33 DMHSRRAEIII
-44 VTKDARPVG
+44 VTKDIRPVG
-53 VVTDTDILDK
+53 VVTDSDILDK

-88 ANGTVR
+88 AKGNVR
-94 QALELMRVNA
+94 QALELMRLNT

-115 IYGIITQEE
+115 IFGIVTQEE

-133 LERKFRSYRAAIR
+133 LERTFRSYRAVIR
-146 EHYKPIIGNL
+146 DHYKPVIGNL
-156 GFIMQFAGILLVAPA
+156 GFVMQFAGILLFAPA
-171 FLATMLNEAV
+171 FLATILNETV
-181 SATGIFLGLTCM
+181 SATGIFLGLTFM

-201 AYGEKTP
+201 AYGEKAP
-208 LNLRQASILIVFSF
+208 LNLRQASMLIVSSF
-222 VLLSLFGSIP
+222 ILLSLFGSIP

-238 FWNKIDALSLFVNSF
+238 FWNEIDPLSLFVNSF

-314 GGGILRSK
+314 GGGTLRSK

-327 ISIIFSIYTVLLST
+327 ISVIFSIYTALLSM

-355 ALIFSTVTGGGFVPT
+355 ALILSTVTGGGFVPT

-397 FHYAIF
+397 LHFAIF
-403 SKEVHTT
+403 SKEEHTT

-415 VFVYIGIILISIPIF
+415 VFVYIGIILISILIF
-430 NILLSHPIIPSSSS
+430 TILLSAPISSS
-444 LEWLTSAFHIV
+444 LEWLVSAFHIV
-455 SASTSA
+455 SVSTTS
-461 GFQFISIP
+461 GFQFINISS
-469 PISFQAKILLIIL
+469 ISFQAKILLIIL

-498 GRLLQIFHK
+498 GRLLQIVHT
-507 LTKRKTSIDTA
+507 LTNRKTSMDTA

-528 YNKLYIGYEERAE
+528 YNKLYISYEERAE
-541 KLRADKTFRES
+541 KLRANKAFRES
-552 LHVILLFVLLSFIT
+552 LLVISLFVLLSFIT

-572 FAERNFIDS
+572 FAEKNFIDS

-594 TTGITSLNLD
+594 TTGITTLNLD

-611 IINMIVGRFE
+611 IINMISGRFE
-621 IIPIFYIFLG
+621 IIAIFYIFFG
-631 ILEKYSKGK
+631 ILEKYSKGR
-640 GIAFDIT
+640 GVAFDIT
-647 SISKIT
+647 TISKIT

-664 SNLKDSIND
+664 Y
-673 PSRSWKDKRR
+673 

>member
-1 MVVDPLDRPILSYI
+1 MITFYYSIKTLVNYKGKMVADPLDRSILSYI
-15 RGQFIVLDEDIDV
+15 HGQFIVLDEDVNV
-28 ANAVR
+28 AIAVR
-33 DMHSRRDEIII
+33 DMHSRRAELII
-44 VTKDARPVG
+44 VTKDIRPVG
-53 VVTDTDILDK
+53 VVTDSDILDK

-88 ANGTVR
+88 AKGTVR
-94 QALELMRVNA
+94 QALELMRVNT

-115 IYGIITQEE
+115 IFGIVTQEE

-133 LERKFRSYRAAIR
+133 LERTFRSYRAVIR
-146 EHYKPIIGNL
+146 DHYKPVIGNL
-156 GFIMQFAGILLVAPA
+156 GFVMQFAGILLVAPA
-171 FLATMLNEAV
+171 FLATILNETV
-181 SATGIFLGLTCM
+181 SATGIFLGLTFM

-201 AYGEKTP
+201 AYGEKAP
-208 LNLRQASILIVFSF
+208 LNLRQASMLIVSSF
-222 VLLSLFGSIP
+222 ILLSLFGSIP

-238 FWNKIDALSLFVNSF
+238 FWNEIDPLSLFVNSF

-269 QPENLPQSFV
+269 HPENLPQSFV

-314 GGGILRSK
+314 GGGTLRSK

-327 ISIIFSIYTVLLST
+327 ISVIFSIYTALLST

-355 ALIFSTVTGGGFVPT
+355 ALILSTVTGGGFVPT

-380 QLLVLM
+380 ELLILM

-430 NILLSHPIIPSSSS
+430 IILLSSHITSS
-444 LEWLTSAFHIV
+444 LEWLISAFHIV
-455 SASTSA
+455 SASTNS
-461 GFQFISIP
+461 GFQFINISS
-469 PISFQAKILLIIL
+469 ISFQAKILLIIL

-498 GRLLQIFHK
+498 GRLLQIVHT
-507 LTKRKTSIDTA
+507 LTNRKTSMDTA

-528 YNKLYIGYEERAE
+528 YNKLYISYAERAE
-541 KLRADKTFRES
+541 ELRANKAFRES
-552 LHVILLFVLLSFIT
+552 LLVISLFVLLSFIT

-594 TTGITSLNLD
+594 TTGITTLNLD

-611 IINMIVGRFE
+611 IINMIAGRFE
-621 IIPIFYIFLG
+621 IIAIFYIFFG
-631 ILEKYSKGK
+631 ILEKYGKGK

-647 SISKIT
+647 SVSRIT
-653 KLKSK
+653 KLKSN
-658 MQKKKI
+658 MHKKKI
-664 SNLKDSIND
+664 Y
-673 PSRSWKDKRR
+673 

>member
-1 MVVDPLDRPILSYI
+1 MITFYYSIRTLFNYKVKMVADPLDRSILSYI
-15 RGQFIVLDEDIDV
+15 HGQFIVLDEDVNV
-28 ANAVR
+28 AMAVR
-33 DMHSRRDEIII
+33 DMHSRRAEMII
-44 VTKDARPVG
+44 VTKDIRPVG
-53 VVTDTDILDK
+53 VVTDSDILDK

-88 ANGTVR
+88 AKGTVR
-94 QALELMRVNA
+94 QALDLMRVNT

-115 IYGIITQEE
+115 IFGIVTQEE

-133 LERKFRSYRAAIR
+133 LERTFRSYRAVIR
-146 EHYKPIIGNL
+146 DHYKPVIGNL
-156 GFIMQFAGILLVAPA
+156 GFIMQFAGILLFAPA
-171 FLATMLNEAV
+171 FLATILNETV
-181 SATGIFLGLTCM
+181 SATGIFLGLTFM

-201 AYGEKTP
+201 AYGEKAP
-208 LNLRQASILIVFSF
+208 LNLRQASMLIVSSF
-222 VLLSLFGSIP
+222 ILLSLFGSIP

-238 FWNKIDALSLFVNSF
+238 FWNEIDPLSLFVNSF

-269 QPENLPQSFV
+269 QPENLPESFV

-314 GGGILRSK
+314 GGGMLRSK

-327 ISIIFSIYTVLLST
+327 ISVIFSIYTVLLST
-341 LLYFLGDINNIQDV
+341 LIYFLGDINNIQDV
-355 ALIFSTVTGGGFVPT
+355 ALILSTVTGGGFVPT

-397 FHYAIF
+397 LHYAIF
-403 SKEVHTT
+403 SKDVHTT

-430 NILLSHPIIPSSSS
+430 IILLSSHITSS
-444 LEWLTSAFHIV
+444 LEWLISAFHIV
-455 SASTSA
+455 SASTNT
-461 GFQFISIP
+461 GFQFINISS
-469 PISFQAKILLIIL
+469 ISFQAKILLIIL

-498 GRLLQIFHK
+498 GRLLQIFHT
-507 LTKRKTSIDTA
+507 LTNRKTSMDTA

-528 YNKLYIGYEERAE
+528 YNKLYISYEERAE
-541 KLRADKTFRES
+541 KLRANKAFRES
-552 LHVILLFVLLSFIT
+552 LLVISLFVLLSFIT

-572 FAERNFIDS
+572 FTERNFIDS
-581 LFESVSAL
+581 LFESVSAV

-594 TTGITSLNLD
+594 TTGITTLNLD

-611 IINMIVGRFE
+611 IINMIAGRFE
-621 IIPIFYIFLG
+621 IIAIFYIFFG
-631 ILEKYSKGK
+631 ILEKYGKGK

-647 SISKIT
+647 SVSKIT

-658 MQKKKI
+658 MQNKKI
-664 SNLKDSIND
+664 Y
-673 PSRSWKDKRR
+673 

>member
-1 MVVDPLDRPILSYI
+1 MVVDPLDRSILSYI
-15 RGQFIVLDEDIDV
+15 HGQFIVLDEDVNV
-28 ANAVR
+28 AISVR
-33 DMHSRRDEIII
+33 DMHSQRAEMII
-44 VTKDARPVG
+44 VTKDMRPVG
-53 VVTDTDILDK
+53 VVTDSDILDK

-80 SSPVISLS
+80 SYPVISLS
-88 ANGTVR
+88 AKGTVR

-115 IYGIITQEE
+115 IFGIVTQEE

-133 LERKFRSYRAAIR
+133 LERTFRSYRTVIR
-146 EHYKPIIGNL
+146 DHYKPVIGNL

-171 FLATMLNEAV
+171 FLATLLNETV
-181 SATGIFLGLTCM
+181 SATGIFLGLTFM

-201 AYGEKTP
+201 AYGEKAP
-208 LNLRQASILIVFSF
+208 LNLRQASILIVSSF
-222 VLLSLFGSIP
+222 ILLSLFGSIP

-238 FWNKIDALSLFVNSF
+238 FWNKIDPLSLFVNSF

-261 TTGLSMIT
+261 TTGLSVIT

-314 GGGILRSK
+314 GGGTLRSK

-327 ISIIFSIYTVLLST
+327 ISVIFSIYTALLST

-355 ALIFSTVTGGGFVPT
+355 ALILSAVTGGGFVPT

-430 NILLSHPIIPSSSS
+430 TILLSGPITSS
-444 LEWLTSAFHIV
+444 LEWLVSAFHIV
-455 SASTSA
+455 SVSTTS
-461 GFQFISIP
+461 GFQFINISS
-469 PISFQAKILLIIL
+469 ISFQAKILLIIL

-498 GRLLQIFHK
+498 GRLLQIVHK
-507 LTKRKTSIDTA
+507 LTKRKTSMDTA

-528 YNKLYIGYEERAE
+528 YNKLYISYEERAE
-541 KLRADKTFRES
+541 KLRANKAFRES
-552 LHVILLFVLLSFIT
+552 LLVISLFVLLSFIT

-572 FAERNFIDS
+572 FAEKNFIDS

-594 TTGITSLNLD
+594 TIGITTLNLD

-611 IINMIVGRFE
+611 IINMISGRFE
-621 IIPIFYIFLG
+621 IIAIFYIFFEL
-631 ILEKYSKGK
+631 LEKYGKGR

-647 SISKIT
+647 TVSKIT

-664 SNLKDSIND
+664 Y
-673 PSRSWKDKRR
+673 

>member
-1 MVVDPLDRPILSYI
+1 MITFYYSIRTLVNYKVKMVADPLDRSILSYI
-15 RGQFIVLDEDIDV
+15 HGQFIVLDEDVNV
-28 ANAVR
+28 AIAVR
-33 DMHSRRDEIII
+33 DMHSRRAELII
-44 VTKDARPVG
+44 VTKDIRPVG
-53 VVTDTDILDK
+53 VVTDSDILDK

-88 ANGTVR
+88 AKGTVR
-94 QALELMRVNA
+94 QALELMRVNT

-115 IYGIITQEE
+115 IFGIVTQEE

-133 LERKFRSYRAAIR
+133 LERTFRSYRAVIR
-146 EHYKPIIGNL
+146 DHYKPVIGNL
-156 GFIMQFAGILLVAPA
+156 GFVMQFAGILLVAPA
-171 FLATMLNEAV
+171 FLATILNETV
-181 SATGIFLGLTCM
+181 SATGIFLGLTFM

-201 AYGEKTP
+201 AYGEKAP
-208 LNLRQASILIVFSF
+208 LNLRQASMLIVSSF
-222 VLLSLFGSIP
+222 ILLSLFGSIP

-238 FWNKIDALSLFVNSF
+238 FWNEIDPLSLFVNSF

-269 QPENLPQSFV
+269 HPENLPQSFV

-314 GGGILRSK
+314 GGGMLRSK

-327 ISIIFSIYTVLLST
+327 ISVIFSIYTVLLST

-355 ALIFSTVTGGGFVPT
+355 ALILGTVTGGGFVPT

-380 QLLVLM
+380 QLLILM

-430 NILLSHPIIPSSSS
+430 IILLSSHITSS
-444 LEWLTSAFHIV
+444 LEWLISAFHIV
-455 SASTSA
+455 SASTNS
-461 GFQFISIP
+461 GFQFINISS
-469 PISFQAKILLIIL
+469 ISFQAKILLIIL

-498 GRLLQIFHK
+498 GRLLQIVHT
-507 LTKRKTSIDTA
+507 LTNRKTSMDTA

-528 YNKLYIGYEERAE
+528 YNKLYISYAERAE
-541 KLRADKTFRES
+541 ELRANKAFRES
-552 LHVILLFVLLSFIT
+552 LLVISLFVLLSFIT

-594 TTGITSLNLD
+594 TTGITTLNLD

-611 IINMIVGRFE
+611 IINMIAGRFE
-621 IIPIFYIFLG
+621 IIAIFYIFFG
-631 ILEKYSKGK
+631 ILEKYGKGK

-647 SISKIT
+647 SVSRIT
-653 KLKSK
+653 KLKSN
-658 MQKKKI
+658 MHKKKI
-664 SNLKDSIND
+664 Y
-673 PSRSWKDKRR
+673 